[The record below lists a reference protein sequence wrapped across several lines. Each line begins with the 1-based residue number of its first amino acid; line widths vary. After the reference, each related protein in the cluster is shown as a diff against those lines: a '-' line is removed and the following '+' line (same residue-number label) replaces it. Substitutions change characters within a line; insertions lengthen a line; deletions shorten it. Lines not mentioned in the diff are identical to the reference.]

1 MTNKHYIHMNKKQL
15 YTSPE
20 VELLVLKTGEI
31 ICGSPLY
38 GNPGEP
44 GGEIGSGDT
53 YDL

>member
-1 MTNKHYIHMNKKQL
+1 MNKKLL

-20 VELLVLKTGEI
+20 VELLVLRGEEI

-38 GNPGEP
+38 GDPGEP